1 MKTKA
6 RSNIIFIVT
15 VALIALFAF
24 IGAKGAVIG
33 GYRVKSF
40 EQLITKGLDL
50 QGGVSVLLEIM
61 DNEVKPEELERTKE
75 LLNLRVNKIG
85 VSETVVTTEGNRRIR
100 IDIPGM
106 YDSQGIVDALSKTGK
121 LTFKDPEGKEVL
133 TGSDITKAAT
143 QFNEFNQPV
152 IGLEMNE
159 EGRKKFA
166 DATTKFVGQKISIY
180 MDDELLTDPVVQGPI
195 TEGKAVITGNRTIEE
210 AKRIAGII
218 NAGALPLEVKT
229 ASIRTVGPQ
238 LGANA
243 FPNAVKAGLVGIIIV
258 FIFMISYYRLPGL
271 LADIALTLY
280 IILVL
285 LAFSYIGVTLTLPG
299 IAGFLLTIGMAVDA
313 NVLIFERIKEELRTG
328 KSIRTAVDSGFDRA
342 LSSIMDSN
350 ITTIIAGLVLY
361 FLGSGGVKGF
371 ALTLIIG
378 IVLSMF
384 TAIIV
389 TKFLVHTALNMGIMN
404 KPELYGV
411 KRG

>member
-15 VALIALFAF
+15 VVLIALFSF

-33 GYRVKSF
+33 GYRIKSF

-61 DNEVKPEELERTKE
+61 DKEVKPEELERTKE

-133 TGSDITKAAT
+133 TGNDITKATT
-143 QFNEFNQPV
+143 QFNEYNQPV
-152 IGLEMNE
+152 IGLEMSE

-180 MDDELLTDPVVQGPI
+180 MDEDLLTDPTVEGPI
-195 TEGKAVITGNRTIEE
+195 TQGKAVITGNRSVEE

-243 FPNAVKAGLVGIIIV
+243 FPNAVKAGLVGILVV
-258 FIFMISYYRLPGL
+258 FIFMILYYRLPGL

-313 NVLIFERIKEELRTG
+313 NVLIFERIKEELKTG
-328 KSIRTAVDSGFDRA
+328 KSIKSSVDSGFDRA
-342 LSSIMDSN
+342 LSSILDSN

-361 FLGSGGVKGF
+361 FLGSGAVKGF

-384 TAIIV
+384 TAIVV

-404 KPELYGV
+404 KPELFGV

>member
-15 VALIALFAF
+15 VVLIALFSF
-24 IGAKGAVIG
+24 IGAKGVVIG

-50 QGGVSVLLEIM
+50 QGGVSVLLEII
-61 DNEVKPEELERTKE
+61 DKEVKPEELERTKE

-143 QFNEFNQPV
+143 QFNEYNQPV
-152 IGLEMNE
+152 IGLEMSE

-166 DATTKFVGQKISIY
+166 DATTKFVGQKISIF
-180 MDDELLTDPVVQGPI
+180 MDEDLLTDPVVEGPI
-195 TEGKAVITGNRTIEE
+195 TQGKAVITGNRSVEE

-218 NAGALPLEVKT
+218 NAGALPLEVKA
-229 ASIRTVGPQ
+229 ASVRTVGPQ

-243 FPNAVKAGLVGIIIV
+243 FPNAVKAGMIGILVV
-258 FIFMISYYRLPGL
+258 FIFMIAYYRLPGL

-285 LAFSYIGVTLTLPG
+285 LAFAYIGVTLTLPG

-328 KSIRTAVDSGFDRA
+328 KSIRSSVDSGFDRA
-342 LSSIMDSN
+342 LSSILDSN
-350 ITTIIAGLVLY
+350 ITTIIAGVVLY
-361 FLGSGGVKGF
+361 FLGSGAVKGF

-389 TKFLVHTALNMGIMN
+389 TKFLVHTALNMGIMS
-404 KPELYGV
+404 KPELFGV

>member
-15 VALIALFAF
+15 VVLIALFSF
-24 IGAKGAVIG
+24 IGAKGVVIG

-50 QGGVSVLLEIM
+50 QGGVSVLLEII
-61 DNEVKPEELERTKE
+61 DKEVKPEELERTKE

-106 YDSQGIVDALSKTGK
+106 YDSQGIVDTLSKTGK

-143 QFNEFNQPV
+143 QFNEYNQPV
-152 IGLEMNE
+152 IGLEMSE

-166 DATTKFVGQKISIY
+166 DATTKFVGQKISIF
-180 MDDELLTDPVVQGPI
+180 MDEDLLTDPVVEGPI
-195 TEGKAVITGNRTIEE
+195 TQGKAVITGNRSVEE

-218 NAGALPLEVKT
+218 NAGALPLEVKA
-229 ASIRTVGPQ
+229 ASVRTVGPQ

-243 FPNAVKAGLVGIIIV
+243 FPNAVKAGMIGVLVV
-258 FIFMISYYRLPGL
+258 FIFMIAYYRLPGL

-285 LAFSYIGVTLTLPG
+285 LAFSYIGVTLSLPG

-328 KSIRTAVDSGFDRA
+328 KSIRSSVDSGFDRA
-342 LSSIMDSN
+342 LSSILDSN
-350 ITTIIAGLVLY
+350 ITTIIAGVVLY
-361 FLGSGGVKGF
+361 FLGSGAVKGF

-384 TAIIV
+384 TAIVV
-389 TKFLVHTALNMGIMN
+389 TKFLVHTALNMGIMS
-404 KPELYGV
+404 KPELFGV

>member
-15 VALIALFAF
+15 VVLIALFSF
-24 IGAKGAVIG
+24 IGAKGVVIG

-61 DNEVKPEELERTKE
+61 DKEVKPEELERTKE

-143 QFNEFNQPV
+143 QFNEYNQPV
-152 IGLEMNE
+152 IGLEMSE

-166 DATTKFVGQKISIY
+166 DATTKFVGQKISIF
-180 MDDELLTDPVVQGPI
+180 MDEDLLTDPVVEGPI
-195 TEGKAVITGNRTIEE
+195 TQGKAVITGNRSVEE

-218 NAGALPLEVKT
+218 NAGALPLEVKA
-229 ASIRTVGPQ
+229 ASVRTVGPQ

-243 FPNAVKAGLVGIIIV
+243 FPNAVKAGMIGVLVV
-258 FIFMISYYRLPGL
+258 FIFMIAYYRLPGL

-328 KSIRTAVDSGFDRA
+328 KSIRSSVDSGFDRA
-342 LSSIMDSN
+342 LSSILDSN
-350 ITTIIAGLVLY
+350 ITTIIAGVVLY
-361 FLGSGGVKGF
+361 FLGSGAVKGF

-384 TAIIV
+384 TAIVV
-389 TKFLVHTALNMGIMN
+389 TKFLVHTALNMGIMS
-404 KPELYGV
+404 KPELFGV

>member
-15 VALIALFAF
+15 VVLIALFSF
-24 IGAKGAVIG
+24 IGAKGVVIG

-61 DNEVKPEELERTKE
+61 DKEVKPEELERTKE

-143 QFNEFNQPV
+143 QFNEYNQPV
-152 IGLEMNE
+152 IGLEMSE

-166 DATTKFVGQKISIY
+166 DATTKFVGQKISIF
-180 MDDELLTDPVVQGPI
+180 MDEDLLTDPVVEGPI
-195 TEGKAVITGNRTIEE
+195 TQGKAVITGNRSVEE

-218 NAGALPLEVKT
+218 NAGALPLEVKA
-229 ASIRTVGPQ
+229 ASVRTVGPQ

-243 FPNAVKAGLVGIIIV
+243 FPNAVKAGMIGVLVV
-258 FIFMISYYRLPGL
+258 FIFMIAYYRLPGL

-299 IAGFLLTIGMAVDA
+299 IAGLLLTIGMAVDA

-328 KSIRTAVDSGFDRA
+328 KSIRSSVDSGFDRA
-342 LSSIMDSN
+342 LSSILDSN
-350 ITTIIAGLVLY
+350 ITTIIAGVVLY
-361 FLGSGGVKGF
+361 FLGSGAVKGF

-384 TAIIV
+384 TAIVV
-389 TKFLVHTALNMGIMN
+389 TKFLVHTALNMGIMS
-404 KPELYGV
+404 KPELFGV

>member
-15 VALIALFAF
+15 VVLIALFSF
-24 IGAKGAVIG
+24 IGAKGVVIG

-50 QGGVSVLLEIM
+50 QGGVSVLLEII
-61 DNEVKPEELERTKE
+61 DKEVKPEELERTKE

-143 QFNEFNQPV
+143 QFNEYNQPV
-152 IGLEMNE
+152 IGLEMSE

-166 DATTKFVGQKISIY
+166 DATTKFVGQKISIF
-180 MDDELLTDPVVQGPI
+180 MDEDLLTDPVVEGPI
-195 TEGKAVITGNRTIEE
+195 TQGKAVITGNRSVEE

-218 NAGALPLEVKT
+218 NAGALPLEVKA
-229 ASIRTVGPQ
+229 ASVRTVGPQ

-243 FPNAVKAGLVGIIIV
+243 FPNAVKAGMIGVLVV
-258 FIFMISYYRLPGL
+258 FIFMIAYYRLPGL

-328 KSIRTAVDSGFDRA
+328 KSIRSSVDSGFDRA
-342 LSSIMDSN
+342 LSSILDSN
-350 ITTIIAGLVLY
+350 ITTIIAGVVLY
-361 FLGSGGVKGF
+361 FLGSGAVKGF

-389 TKFLVHTALNMGIMN
+389 TKFLVHTALNMGIMS
-404 KPELYGV
+404 KPELFGV